1 MGFDDESSHRWR
13 SPDAARRTGQ
23 DWTLKELANVRKR
36 FTIEDVARLAG
47 VGKVTV
53 SYVLNGRA
61 KEARISQETCDR
73 VMAAAKELEYRPSA
87 VARSLVSKRADAI
100 SLVFQFGEYFSAGSS
115 FINEVMRGVC
125 EACVAADLN
134 LVLHTRS
141 CNGPVDEA
149 HALMDGRAD
158 GALILR
164 DYGDPTVEELVSRG
178 YPVVLFFTRSADG
191 SIDFIDADNF
201 SGGRLATQHLL
212 ELGHERIGMV
222 RGSKGSVASND
233 RIAGYQAALIE
244 RGIAPQDT
252 DLIEVDVP
260 DDLSGE
266 FVDWVKT
273 TRITGLV
280 CWSDDVAFRCIH
292 ALSSAGFSL
301 PDDLSIVGFD
311 SSEACDRCTPPL
323 TSVRQPVYEM
333 GYAATRKLI
342 AKIRNEDDSSGPS
355 IYPLTLDARGS
366 TIALKKSSSMKRK
379 S

>member
-1 MGFDDESSHRWR
+1 M
-13 SPDAARRTGQ
+13 
-23 DWTLKELANVRKR
+23 RKR

-61 KEARISQETCDR
+61 QQARISQETCDR
-73 VMAAAKELEYRPSA
+73 VLIAAKELEYRPSA
-87 VARSLVSKRADAI
+87 VARSLVSKRADAV

-141 CNGPVDEA
+141 FKSPVEEA

-164 DYGDPTVEELVSRG
+164 DYGDPMVEQLVARG
-178 YPVVLFFTRSADG
+178 YPVVLFFTRSSDG
-191 SIDFIDADNF
+191 SVDFVDADNF

-212 ELGHERIGMV
+212 DLGHERIGMV

-233 RIAGYQAALIE
+233 RIAGYHAALSECDI
-244 RGIAPQDT
+244 T
-252 DLIEVDVP
+252 SKLNDLLEVDVP
-260 DDLSGE
+260 DDVSCD
-266 FVDWVKT
+266 FVNWVRET
-273 TRITGLV
+273 GITGLV
-280 CWSDDVAFRCIH
+280 CWSDDVAFRCMH

-311 SSEACDRCTPPL
+311 SSEACDRCNPPL
-323 TSVRQPVYEM
+323 TSVRQPIYEM
-333 GYAATRKLI
+333 GYAAARKLI
-342 AKIRNEDDSSGPS
+342 AKIRSEADATSPS
-355 IYPLTLDARGS
+355 IYPLTLDVRGS
-366 TIALKKSSSMKRK
+366 TLAAKQSSSMKRT

>member
-1 MGFDDESSHRWR
+1 M
-13 SPDAARRTGQ
+13 
-23 DWTLKELANVRKR
+23 RKR

-61 KEARISQETCDR
+61 KQARISQETCDR

-141 CNGPVDEA
+141 FSSPVEEA
-149 HALMDGRAD
+149 YALMDGRAD

-164 DYGDPTVEELVSRG
+164 DYGDPMVEELIARG
-178 YPVVLFFTRSADG
+178 YPMVLFFTRSTEESVA
-191 SIDFIDADNF
+191 FVDADNF
-201 SGGRLATQHLL
+201 AGGRMATEHLIN
-212 ELGHERIGMV
+212 LGHKRIGML
-222 RGSKGSVASND
+222 RGSPGSVASNH
-233 RIAGYQAALIE
+233 RISGYQSALADQGLTHHL
-244 RGIAPQDT
+244 R
-252 DLIEVDVP
+252 DLYEADSPNDVDR
-260 DDLSGE
+260 D
-266 FVDWVKT
+266 FVDWV
-273 TRITGLV
+273 RESNLTGLV
-280 CWSDDVAFRCIH
+280 CWSDDVAFRCMH
-292 ALSSAGFSL
+292 ALASAGFSL

-323 TSVRQPVYEM
+323 TSVRQPIYEM
-333 GYAATRKLI
+333 GYAAARKLI
-342 AKIRNEDDSSGPS
+342 AKIRSEDIATSPS
-355 IYPLTLDARGS
+355 IYPLTLDVRGS
-366 TIALKKSSSMKRK
+366 TLAPKQSSSMKRT

>member
-1 MGFDDESSHRWR
+1 M
-13 SPDAARRTGQ
+13 
-23 DWTLKELANVRKR
+23 RKR

-61 KEARISQETCDR
+61 QQARISQETCDR

-87 VARSLVSKRADAI
+87 VARSLVSKRADAV

-125 EACVAADLN
+125 EACVEADLN

-141 CNGPVDEA
+141 FKSPVEEA

-164 DYGDPTVEELVSRG
+164 DYGDPMVEELIARG
-178 YPVVLFFTRSADG
+178 YPVVLFFTHSNDDG
-191 SIDFIDADNF
+191 VAFVDADNYA
-201 SGGRLATQHLL
+201 GGRMATEHLL
-212 ELGHERIGMV
+212 NLGHQRIGML
-222 RGSKGSVASND
+222 RGSPGSVASND
-233 RIAGYQAALIE
+233 RIAGYQAALGD
-244 RGIAPQDT
+244 RGLEYHLRDLYEADAPND
-252 DLIEVDVP
+252 VDR
-260 DDLSGE
+260 D
-266 FVDWVKT
+266 FVDWV
-273 TRITGLV
+273 RESNITGLV

-292 ALSSAGFSL
+292 TLSSAGFSL

-311 SSEACDRCTPPL
+311 SSEACDRCNPPL

-333 GYAATRKLI
+333 GYAAARKLI
-342 AKIRNEDDSSGPS
+342 AKIRGDETATSPS
-355 IYPLTLDARGS
+355 IYPLTLDVRGS
-366 TIALKKSSSMKRK
+366 TLAPKQSSSMKRT

>member
-1 MGFDDESSHRWR
+1 M
-13 SPDAARRTGQ
+13 
-23 DWTLKELANVRKR
+23 RKR

-61 KEARISQETCDR
+61 QKARISQETCDR
-73 VMAAAKELEYRPSA
+73 VLAAAKELEYRPSA
-87 VARSLVSKRADAI
+87 VARSLVSKRADAV

-125 EACVAADLN
+125 EACVAADIN

-141 CNGPVDEA
+141 FKSPVEEA

-164 DYGDPTVEELVSRG
+164 DYGDPMVEELVSRG
-178 YPVVLFFTRSADG
+178 YPVVLFFTRPANS

-201 SGGRLATQHLL
+201 CGGRLATQHLL
-212 ELGHERIGMV
+212 DLGHTRIGMV
-222 RGSKGSVASND
+222 RGSVGSVASND
-233 RIAGYQAALIE
+233 RIAGYRAALAE
-244 RGIAPQDT
+244 RGIAPQESDLLEIDVPEDVTT
-252 DLIEVDVP
+252 DLVE
-260 DDLSGE
+260 
-266 FVDWVKT
+266 WVRGT
-273 TRITGLV
+273 QITGLV

-292 ALSSAGFSL
+292 ILAGAGFSL

-311 SSEACDRCTPPL
+311 SSEVCERSNPPL

-333 GYAATRKLI
+333 GYAAARKLI
-342 AKIRNEDDSSGPS
+342 AKIRSEDDSSSPS
-355 IYPLTLDARGS
+355 IYPLTLDVRGS
-366 TIALKKSSSMKRK
+366 TLAPKQPSSMKRNP
-379 S
+379 

>member
-1 MGFDDESSHRWR
+1 M
-13 SPDAARRTGQ
+13 
-23 DWTLKELANVRKR
+23 RKR

-61 KEARISQETCDR
+61 KQARITQETCDR
-73 VMAAAKELEYRPSA
+73 VIAAAKELEYRPSA
-87 VARSLVSKRADAI
+87 VARSLVSKRADAV

-125 EACVAADLN
+125 EACVAADIN

-141 CNGPVDEA
+141 FKSPVEEA

-164 DYGDPTVEELVSRG
+164 DYGDPMVEELISRG
-178 YPVVLFFTRSADG
+178 YPVVLFFTRPANDSV
-191 SIDFIDADNF
+191 DFIDSDNF
-201 SGGRLATQHLL
+201 SGGQAATQHLL
-212 ELGHERIGMV
+212 DLGHERIGMV
-222 RGSKGSVASND
+222 RGSRGSVASND
-233 RIAGYQAALIE
+233 RIAGYQAALLNG
-244 RGIAPQDT
+244 GIAPQET
-252 DLIEVDVP
+252 DLFEVDVP
-260 DDLSGE
+260 DDLTCE
-266 FVDWVKT
+266 FLEWVKST
-273 TRITGLV
+273 EITGLV

-292 ALSSAGFSL
+292 ALSGAGYSL

-323 TSVRQPVYEM
+323 TSLRQPIYEM
-333 GYAATRKLI
+333 GYAAARKLI
-342 AKIRNEDDSSGPS
+342 AKTRSEVDATSRS
-355 IYPLTLDARGS
+355 IYPLTLDVRGS
-366 TIALKKSSSMKRK
+366 TLAPKQSSSMKRT